1 MKTKTPPVCLGGALK
16 GSRGSTCLLTPL
28 SVAGYQRMV
37 ARAGEAAGFPFQISS
52 HVLRHSCGYKLAN
65 DGRDTRSIQHY
76 LGHRSIASTARYT
89 ALAPD
94 RFKDFWKD

>member
-1 MKTKTPPVCLGGALK
+1 MHGRHCAGETARRLIIALCL
-16 GSRGSTCLLTPL
+16 RFLTPR
-28 SVAGYQRMV
+28 SHAIK
-37 ARAGEAAGFPFQISS
+37 ARGVSTREVRPVPPSFRS
-52 HVLRHSCGYKLAN
+52 HVLRHSCGNKLAN

-76 LGHRSIASTARYT
+76 LGHRSIASTVRYT

>member
-1 MKTKTPPVCLGGALK
+1 MRC
-16 GSRGSTCLLTPL
+16 
-28 SVAGYQRMV
+28 
-37 ARAGEAAGFPFQISS
+37 
-52 HVLRHSCGYKLAN
+52 HSCGYKLAN

-76 LGHRSIASTARYT
+76 LGHKSIISTVRYT